1 MILVGKAD
9 EEELLNL
16 VPERKGSLV
25 TYFGYV
31 RREANGKIVNEIQ
44 CNKREDTERIM
55 EAIERKIMEKYNIEQ
70 VVIYHTLGTVKVG
83 ELLAAVIVSSVHRDA
98 GFEACKEGIDLIKE
112 KEPVER
118 IEF

>member
-1 MILVGKAD
+1 MILVGRAD

-16 VPERKGSLV
+16 IPEKKGSLV

-31 RREANGKIVNEIQ
+31 REQANGKIVKGMLCKE
-44 CNKREDTERIM
+44 KEDSH
-55 EAIERKIMEKYNIEQ
+55 KIMEEIEKE
-70 VVIYHTLGTVKVG
+70 IKKRFPIESIILYHSVGEMKVG
-83 ELLAAVIVSSVHRDA
+83 ELLAAVLVSTVHRKE
-98 GFEACKEGIDLIKE
+98 GFEACRLGIDLIKE

>member
-1 MILVGKAD
+1 MILVGRAD

-16 VPERKGSLV
+16 MPERKGSLV

-31 RREANGKIVNEIQ
+31 RREANGKIVNEMQ
-44 CNKREDTERIM
+44 CNKKEDTERIM
-55 EAIERKIMEKYNIEQ
+55 EDIEREIREKYDIEQ
-70 VVIYHTLGTVKVG
+70 VILYHTIGTVKVG

-98 GFEACKEGIDLIKE
+98 GFEACRAGIDLIKE

-118 IEF
+118 IEQ